1 MKILI
6 QSLVSGM
13 CALAALGAASESDF
27 SALKT
32 FSVMGKEEEILE
44 AGKEVELLRHDG
56 KGCLT
61 HMWFA
66 LDERVRIRV
75 YVDGEKQPS
84 IDMALDLGHGYS
96 FGGPSEPFGN
106 AKIGR
111 YGGQFNNY
119 QIPYGHGV
127 RVTVLPVAKVL
138 ARANER
144 KAWWIIRG
152 TENLPL
158 VVGGRAM
165 PDTARLRLHRLESY
179 KAKPLEEFALCDVK
193 GAGMLYQVAMAV
205 QGERKTGDWK
215 DLGYMEGCVR
225 AYLNGSAKPEYL
237 SSGLEDYFL
246 GSGYF
251 HQNQRYYG
259 AVAGLTHID
268 KKANA
273 FAAYRFH
280 DDDPV
285 CFQTGLKLTC
295 RCGEE
300 IKGRVFHEPGSATF
314 SVYTWVYEW
323 PGPVT
328 TFTAPRVG
336 PSS

>member
-1 MKILI
+1 MTSLRMAWILRTL
-6 QSLVSGM
+6 SLGLCLPASVR
-13 CALAALGAASESDF
+13 AATPTVAQDLTT
-27 SALKT
+27 LKT
-32 FSVMGKEEEILE
+32 FSVMGKEEEILDL
-44 AGKEVELLRHDG
+44 GKEVELLKRDG

-75 YVDGEKQPS
+75 YVDGEKQAS
-84 IDMALDLGHGYS
+84 IDMALDLGHGYG
-96 FGGPSEPFGN
+96 FGGPPDPFGSP
-106 AKIGR
+106 KMGR

-119 QIPYGHGV
+119 QIPYGNGV
-127 RVTVLPVAKVL
+127 RVTVLPVTKVFDSVTG
-138 ARANER
+138 RN
-144 KAWWIIRG
+144 AWWTIRG

-158 VVGGRAM
+158 VVGGRRL
-165 PDTARLRLHRLESY
+165 PDTARLRLHSLEGY
-179 KAKPLEEFALCDVK
+179 KAKQLEEFTLCDVK
-193 GAGMLYQVAMAV
+193 GAGSIYQVTMAV
-205 QGERKTGDWK
+205 QGERKSGDWK

-251 HQNQRYYG
+251 HQNQLYFG
-259 AVAGLTHID
+259 PVAGLTHVD
-268 KKANA
+268 KMANN
-273 FAAYRFH
+273 FSAYRFH

-285 CFQTGLKLTC
+285 FFQTGLKLTC

-300 IKGRVFHEPGSATF
+300 IKGRVFHDPGSATY

-323 PGPVT
+323 PP
-328 TFTAPRVG
+328 P
-336 PSS
+336 

>member
-1 MKILI
+1 MKRFVWFSMFWSVCL
-6 QSLVSGM
+6 G
-13 CALAALGAASESDF
+13 ALGAGAELDVVQ
-27 SALKT
+27 LKT
-32 FSVMGKEEEILE
+32 FSAIGKERPDLNGYKE
-44 AGKEVELLRHDG
+44 AELLRHEG

-61 HMWFA
+61 HMWFGGDWPGYDKTV
-66 LDERVRIRV
+66 LRV
-75 YVDGEKQPS
+75 YADGEGRPS
-84 IDMALDLGHGYS
+84 IEMELGLGHGVG
-96 FGGPSEPFGN
+96 FGDNAAPWGSEKMGKTGHPSGIYNTYRTPFG
-106 AKIGR
+106 KSL
-111 YGGQFNNY
+111 
-119 QIPYGHGV
+119 
-127 RVTVLPVAKVL
+127 RVTAQRAKDSPDG
-138 ARANER
+138 APF
-144 KAWWIIRG
+144 WWIIRG
-152 TENLPL
+152 TENLPVTL
-158 VVGGRAM
+158 GGVRL
-165 PDTARLRLHRLESY
+165 PETARLKLHKLENHI
-179 KAKPLEEFALCDVK
+179 AKPLEEFALCDVK

-225 AYLNGSAKPEYL
+225 AYLNGAAKPEYL

-323 PGPVT
+323 
-328 TFTAPRVG
+328 RV
-336 PSS
+336 P